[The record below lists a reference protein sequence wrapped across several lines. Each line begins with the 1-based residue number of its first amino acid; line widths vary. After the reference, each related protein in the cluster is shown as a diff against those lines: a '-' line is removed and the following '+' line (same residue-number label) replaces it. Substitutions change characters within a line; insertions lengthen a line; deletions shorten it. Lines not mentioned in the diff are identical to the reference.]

1 MRRVS
6 SALSQAF
13 SLSEN
18 RFMKEPMKRPLDSD
32 TLGELGE
39 KEFGA
44 LCARADL
51 IANVVSRD
59 RAGWDYTIDFRLD
72 NERRGLDSRPAPI
85 SARVQVKTQWDD
97 RDAIK
102 LRLSSAEHLVKH
114 HGPSFICV
122 LSVDGELHLTRM
134 RVILC
139 RGEIVSR
146 VLKRLREAEARAEHP
161 ANVWI
166 TIKPSQFA
174 EATEPHHSALR
185 RALEDAC
192 SAAHRRSVTALNEHG
207 VVLLLGEPA
216 AGKSTIGASLA
227 LAAADRWKCA
237 VVKATSPESLEP
249 RIDPDAKQF
258 FWVDDA
264 FGSTQFQHDRIER
277 WNQLFPLMQAALTNG
292 SKFLITSR
300 DYIWALARKELKLSA
315 FPSLRN
321 SQVVIYTQQLS
332 AAEKE
337 RILYN
342 HIKLGD
348 QPPDFKSQ
356 LKPLLRG
363 LAARRDFLPETA
375 RRLGNRVFTK
385 GLLVTADRVTSFFQH
400 PRDFLEQTISTL
412 APGSRAAIGL
422 LFLNGGLVRS
432 PVSSE
437 LLTHPA
443 EAFGATK
450 SDTREQL
457 TALDGSLLL
466 LAQDDAGP
474 YWTYRHP
481 TVTDAFASFV
491 GKDPELVEIY
501 LRGARPENLIHEVV
515 CAGVS
520 IRGAMVTVPQSS
532 SDMLVERIA
541 SLPRD
546 SLKNFISARAN
557 KTVASRILA
566 CRPDI
571 YEVLDRPLNSPIKED
586 SDAEFVVALHK
597 LGLLPE
603 DRRRQFFERVLE
615 AVTDEADPSFIDN
628 DDIAGVLTLSERAEL
643 IEAVRN
649 DVLSNV
655 ALYIETQK
663 DRWESNYDPED
674 YFEPLMAALGTFAD
688 AVGEDPSQ
696 LSRKILPS
704 VNDAIDDL
712 KARYYERQSERFDDS
727 SRDFAPEPAGDLFRD
742 VDE

>member
-1 MRRVS
+1 MAANFALHSLGWQAFQDLCVAVAEE
-6 SALSQAF
+6 ALSRPVQTFLPTKDAGRDGAF
-13 SLSEN
+13 VGRWDRGPNAGESTIQCKFTSKLDHNLSLSMLEDELPKAKALAARGLADDYIILTNHPVTGESELTIREAFEAVGVKRCRVFHRDWIVN
-18 RFMKEPMKRPLDSD
+18 RINASPRLRMMVPRIYGLADLQGI
-32 TLGELGE
+32 LGEDL
-39 KEFGA
+39 
-44 LCARADL
+44 RAYKQAQL
-51 IANVVSRD
+51 ILSEMGDNLRKFVVTD
-59 RAGWDYTIDFRLD
+59 
-72 NERRGLDSRPAPI
+72 
-85 SARVQVKTQWDD
+85 
-97 RDAIK
+97 
-102 LRLSSAEHLVKH
+102 
-114 HGPSFICV
+114 
-122 LSVDGELHLTRM
+122 
-134 RVILC
+134 
-139 RGEIVSR
+139 
-146 VLKRLREAEARAEHP
+146 
-161 ANVWI
+161 
-166 TIKPSQFA
+166 
-174 EATEPHHSALR
+174 
-185 RALEDAC
+185 
-192 SAAHRRSVTALNEHG
+192 AHRRSVTALNEHG

-258 FWVDDA
+258 FWIDDA

-300 DYIWALARKELKLSA
+300 DYIWVPARKELKLSA
-315 FPSLRN
+315 FPSLRS

-348 QPPDFKSQ
+348 QPPDFKRQ

-375 RRLGNRVFTK
+375 RRLGNRVFTR
-385 GLLVTADRVTSFFQH
+385 GLVVTADRVTSFFQH

-443 EAFGATK
+443 EIFGATK
-450 SDTREQL
+450 PDTREQL

-501 LRGARPENLIHEVV
+501 LRGAKPENLIREVV

-532 SDMLVERIA
+532 ADMLVERIA
-541 SLPRD
+541 SLPKD

-557 KTVASRILA
+557 KDVAGRLLA

-615 AVTDEADPSFIDN
+615 AVTEEADPSFIDN
-628 DDIAGVLTLSERAEL
+628 DDIADVLTLKERAEL
-643 IEAVRN
+643 IEVVRS
-649 DVLSNV
+649 DVLSNL
-655 ALYIETQK
+655 ALYVETQK

-674 YFEPLMAALGTFAD
+674 YFEPLMAAFVTFAD

-712 KARYYERQSERFDDS
+712 KARYYERQSEQFDDG
-727 SRDFAPEPAGDLFRD
+727 SRDFSPEPAGDLFRD